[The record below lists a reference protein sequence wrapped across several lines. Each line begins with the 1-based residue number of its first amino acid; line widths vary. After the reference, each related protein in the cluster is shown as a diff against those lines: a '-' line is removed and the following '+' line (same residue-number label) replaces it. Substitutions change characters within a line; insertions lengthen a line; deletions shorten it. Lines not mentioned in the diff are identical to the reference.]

1 MDLVCG
7 LCSYLPQSQDDT
19 QEAEPGEGEA
29 YVLEGVMLFRRVQ
42 GS

>member
-1 MDLVCG
+1 MNLVVG
-7 LCSYLPQSQDDT
+7 LCSCLLQSQEDI

-29 YVLEGVMLFRRVQ
+29 YVLEGVALLRTGQ